1 MALSTKCNARRST
14 AELGVSQSRKSPA
27 LADDGEH
34 QAAIGLSQMD
44 AELLKIEARTNR
56 HNLFPLSEQEVEE
69 MIEQTDSY
77 AAHINGLWMK

>member
-1 MALSTKCNARRST
+1 
-14 AELGVSQSRKSPA
+14 
-27 LADDGEH
+27 
-34 QAAIGLSQMD
+34 MD